1 MLREGEEDFLDG
13 RGLRGRNITGVG
25 KWNNT
30 LNVKTLCAC
39 TAADAAQT
47 APAPAGYYHASDF
60 GITGTGDESGK
71 VNAALATLP
80 ATSTFDFDGLSVTAN
95 VVIPASA
102 GVAGQ
107 SRQLT
112 IRGCATLTAATA
124 APVFRMADSVS
135 AYFLT
140 IEDCLLKAQT
150 EGVRFDRMFES
161 EFRHVWVTGPADM
174 IAFHGVGAANDNVF
188 EQVYTGGAVGVKAEA
203 TGGASTGP
211 NSNRIRDS
219 RFQSATGVWIGEFVQ
234 DWIIDGSLFETCGV
248 VCVRLDGTRL
258 LVDAQNRI
266 ECAGPLGI
274 ILGPRSDGVIGTQ
287 YWSSCVKRIGADPLA
302 DIAAW
307 RIDNQPGPI
316 KPAATP

>member
-1 MLREGEEDFLDG
+1 MTRSLWMLAA
-13 RGLRGRNITGVG
+13 
-25 KWNNT
+25 
-30 LNVKTLCAC
+30 LCGCA
-39 TAADAAQT
+39 AADAAPT
-47 APAPAGYYHASDF
+47 AAGAAGYYHARDF

-102 GVAGQ
+102 GVTGQ

-124 APVFRMADSVS
+124 APVFRMADSIS

-161 EFRHVWVTGPADM
+161 EFRQVWVTGPAGM
-174 IAFHGVGAANDNVF
+174 IAFHGVGAAHGNIF
-188 EQVYTGGAVGVKAEA
+188 QQVYTTGAVGVKAEA
-203 TGGASTGP
+203 TGGASSGP

-219 RFQSATGVWIGEFVQ
+219 RFQSATGVWIGESVQ
-234 DWIIDGSLFETCGV
+234 DWIIEGNLFETCTV
-248 VCVRLDGTRL
+248 VCLRLDGTRL

-274 ILGPRSDGVIGTQ
+274 VLGPRSDGVIGTQ
-287 YWSSCVKRIGADPLA
+287 YWSSCAKRIGADPLE

-307 RIDNQPGPI
+307 RIDTQPGPI
-316 KPAATP
+316 KPSVAP

>member
-1 MLREGEEDFLDG
+1 MG
-13 RGLRGRNITGVG
+13 RSLWI
-25 KWNNT
+25 
-30 LNVKTLCAC
+30 LATLCGCAV
-39 TAADAAQT
+39 ADADPG
-47 APAPAGYYHASDF
+47 APGVDGYYHAREF
-60 GITGTGDESGK
+60 GITGLGDESGK

-80 ATSTFDFDGLSVTAN
+80 AASTFDFDGLSVTAN

-102 GVAGQ
+102 GVIGQ

-112 IRGCATLTAATA
+112 LRGCATLTAATA
-124 APVFRMADSVS
+124 APVFRMADGVA

-150 EGVRFDRMFES
+150 EGVRFDRMYES

-174 IAFHGVGAANDNVF
+174 IAFHGVGAANGNTF
-188 EQVYTGGAVGVKAEA
+188 QQVYAGGAFGVKAEA
-203 TGGASTGP
+203 TGGASSGP

-234 DWIIDGSLFETCGV
+234 DWIIEGSLFETCSV
-248 VCVRLDGTRL
+248 VCLRLDGTRL

-274 ILGPRSDGVIGTQ
+274 LLGSRSDGLIGTQ
-287 YWSSCVKRIGADPLA
+287 YWSSCTKRIGADPA
-302 DIAAW
+302 EDIAAW
-307 RIDNQPGPI
+307 RIDTQPGPI
-316 KPAATP
+316 MP